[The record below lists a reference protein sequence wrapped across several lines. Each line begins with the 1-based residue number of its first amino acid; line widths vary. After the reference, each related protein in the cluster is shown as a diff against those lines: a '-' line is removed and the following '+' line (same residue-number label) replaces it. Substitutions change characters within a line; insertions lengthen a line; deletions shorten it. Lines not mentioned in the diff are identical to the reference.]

1 MNVKEMRA
9 MTGLSQSK
17 FAALFQIPT
26 GTFQAW
32 EQGRQEPPAYVTSM
46 MERIMAMEKP
56 ANDFNPLYDSK
67 YLISREDDKQCE
79 RRLLIEMY
87 PEELVELRA
96 EINAILER
104 RQKDVCDC
112 DAES

>member
-17 FAALFQIPT
+17 FAAMFNIPT

-32 EQGRQEPPAYVTSM
+32 EQGRQDPPAYVTGM
-46 MERIMAMEKP
+46 MERILLMEKP
-56 ANDFNPLYDSK
+56 ATNFNPMYDSK
-67 YLISREDDKQCE
+67 FMISRDDDKQCE
-79 RRLLIEMY
+79 RRYLVELY
-87 PEELVELRA
+87 PEELEELRS

-104 RQKDVCDC
+104 RPNDERQC
-112 DAES
+112 

>member
-17 FAALFQIPT
+17 FAAMFNIPT

-32 EQGRQEPPAYVTSM
+32 EQGRQDPPAYVTGM
-46 MERIMAMEKP
+46 MERILLMEKS
-56 ANDFNPLYDSK
+56 ATNFNPMYDSK
-67 YLISREDDKQCE
+67 FMISRDDDKQCE
-79 RRLLIEMY
+79 RRYLVELY
-87 PEELVELRA
+87 PEELEELRS

-104 RQKDVCDC
+104 RPNDECQC
-112 DAES
+112 